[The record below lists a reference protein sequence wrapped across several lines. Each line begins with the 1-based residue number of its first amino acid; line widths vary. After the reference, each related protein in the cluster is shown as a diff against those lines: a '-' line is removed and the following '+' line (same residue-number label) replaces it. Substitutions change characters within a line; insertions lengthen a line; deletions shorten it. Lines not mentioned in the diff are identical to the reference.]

1 MEKDNR
7 HIIGNEPDEITLLK
21 YIRNQSS
28 EEEIR
33 WIEDWLKDNE
43 EGERVLLQLV
53 SIDYALT
60 TQKRITSRNSL
71 EAYYKV
77 EKLIKQS
84 QKRTWMNRARL
95 VAACF
100 LGLLIM
106 SAAISFWF
114 QNDLSEK
121 TQIVTIQANA
131 GMRTHFDLPDGSIA
145 YLNSGS
151 QLSYP
156 FPFDKRKR
164 CVTLTGE
171 AYFKVAHNA
180 EQPFIVSVAND
191 RMRVHVVGTEFNLQ
205 SYEGECAVQTTLI
218 SGSVNIEM
226 IRNGHIVSD
235 VNLKPSEKA
244 VYDITSGSVS
254 ISMVNPEYD
263 IAWKE
268 GRLIF
273 KDMPL
278 PQVLKK
284 LSYFYN
290 VRFEVKDSVINS
302 YCFTGT
308 FENKQLS
315 QILDYLKI
323 SSNIDYTINHV
334 KSDDSLGVQYTTVV
348 LQKK

>member
-28 EEEIR
+28 EEESR

-43 EGERVLLQLV
+43 EGERVLLQLAG
-53 SIDYALT
+53 IDYALT
-60 TQKRITSRNSL
+60 TQRRITSRNSL
-71 EAYYKV
+71 EAYHKV

-84 QKRTWMNRARL
+84 QKRTWVNRARL

-114 QNDLSEK
+114 QNALIEK

-156 FPFDKRKR
+156 FPFGKRKR

-205 SYEGECAVQTTLI
+205 SYEGESAVQTTLI

-290 VRFEVKDSVINS
+290 VRFEVKDPVIDS